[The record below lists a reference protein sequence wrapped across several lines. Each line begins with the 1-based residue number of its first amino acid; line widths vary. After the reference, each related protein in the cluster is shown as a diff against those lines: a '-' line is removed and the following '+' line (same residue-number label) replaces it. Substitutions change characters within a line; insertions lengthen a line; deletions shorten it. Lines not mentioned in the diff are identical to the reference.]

1 MQVAEDLAADLAP
14 APALAGPHLTLLPS
28 MRQDLIQL
36 LGGAV
41 LTLVERG
48 AV

>member
-1 MQVAEDLAADLAP
+1 LPDH
-14 APALAGPHLTLLPS
+14 ALSILPS
-28 MRQDLIQL
+28 MQRDLIQL

-48 AV
+48 AL